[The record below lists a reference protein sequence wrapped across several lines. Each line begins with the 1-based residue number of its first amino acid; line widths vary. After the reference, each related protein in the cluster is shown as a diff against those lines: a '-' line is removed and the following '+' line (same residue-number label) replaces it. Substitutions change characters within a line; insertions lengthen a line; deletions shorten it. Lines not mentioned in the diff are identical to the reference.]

1 MTTQTQITAATD
13 EHIPFAD
20 LYLSDI
26 NPRTIVNDDA
36 IVALAANIR
45 EHGLIQNPAGLRDAT
60 GKVGI
65 VAGGRRYRAL
75 ALLQDDPR
83 FHIVTVRMAP
93 DQATA
98 AFWATSENAQRE
110 DLHPADEIRDFGV
123 MEKRGVAVADIAV
136 AYGVTEKHVYR
147 RLALSNLPAPVLDAL
162 KDGSVSLSQAAAFTI
177 SDDEALTLEVLA
189 LHMEQIAKG
198 YGGLND
204 YNIKTRLKPGSVK
217 GTDRRAVFVGQ
228 DDYKA
233 AGGRIGGDLFADVT
247 TFDDPAILD
256 EVFAAKLTQTAADYS
271 AAHGWKWA
279 EAITEGYISY
289 QFDQDRKF
297 GKVYPVEGELTEA
310 EAEHYDELAELA
322 NGDALDEEGTT
333 ELDALQTKM
342 DGDFTDEQRATSGV
356 VIYVTT
362 DGSVKVEAGFIRAE
376 DKAAAVE
383 AGILQPSRHAATE
396 AAPKSPI
403 SDTLRGD
410 LDRIGTGARQN
421 AMLDNPKLA
430 LHLLA
435 FQLCGKMGY
444 DRAYGVRTDD
454 VPNVPTTETGYV
466 LDKRLTV
473 SDTDD
478 RSPFNRDHAA
488 EFAKFRKRGDAKIMD
503 LLNRYLV
510 AHLTISNPDLGAMI
524 DKLTAKR
531 TRDTFTPTAENFF
544 GRVNGAYLNDLWSD
558 LLGLATDHPTVTT
571 FEKLKKGEKAAKLES
586 LFADPATRTALG
598 LSENQTCRINAWLP
612 EGMA

>member
-1 MTTQTQITAATD
+1 M
-13 EHIPFAD
+13 
-20 LYLSDI
+20 
-26 NPRTIVNDDA
+26 
-36 IVALAANIR
+36 
-45 EHGLIQNPAGLRDAT
+45 
-60 GKVGI
+60 
-65 VAGGRRYRAL
+65 
-75 ALLQDDPR
+75 
-83 FHIVTVRMAP
+83 
-93 DQATA
+93 
-98 AFWATSENAQRE
+98 
-110 DLHPADEIRDFGV
+110 
-123 MEKRGVAVADIAV
+123 
-136 AYGVTEKHVYR
+136 
-147 RLALSNLPAPVLDAL
+147 
-162 KDGSVSLSQAAAFTI
+162 
-177 SDDEALTLEVLA
+177 
-189 LHMEQIAKG
+189 
-198 YGGLND
+198 
-204 YNIKTRLKPGSVK
+204 KPGSVK

-256 EVFAAKLTQTAADYS
+256 ALFAAKLTQTAADYP

-279 EAITEGYISY
+279 EAITDGYISY

-310 EAEHYDELAELA
+310 EAERYDEPAELA
-322 NGDALDEEGTT
+322 NGDALDEEGTAQ
-333 ELDALQTKM
+333 LDALQTKRN
-342 DGDFTDEQRATSGV
+342 GDFTDEQRAISGV

-376 DKAAAVE
+376 DKAAAIE
-383 AGILQPSRHAATE
+383 AGIMEPSRHPTTE
-396 AAPKSPI
+396 AAPKSAI

-421 AMLDNPKLA
+421 AMLDDPKLA

-478 RSPFNRDHAA
+478 RSPFNGDHAA

-510 AHLTISNPDLGAMI
+510 AHLTIGSPDLGAMI
-524 DKLTAKR
+524 DKLTGKR

-558 LLGLATDHPTVTT
+558 LLGLVAGHLTVTT

-598 LSENQTCRINAWLP
+598 LSEDQIDRINAWLP

>member
-1 MTTQTQITAATD
+1 MTNQTQITAATD

-26 NPRTIVNDDA
+26 NPRSVVNGEA
-36 IVALAANIR
+36 ITALAANIR

-75 ALLQDDPR
+75 ALLQNDPR
-83 FHIVTVRMAP
+83 FQTVTIRMAP

-110 DLHPADEIRDFGV
+110 DLHPADEIRDFGA
-123 MEKRGVAVADIAV
+123 MDKRGVKVADIAV

-162 KDGSVSLSQAAAFTI
+162 RSGTVSLSQAAAFTI

-189 LHMEQIAKG
+189 LHMENIAKG
-198 YGGLND
+198 WGGLND
-204 YNIKTRLKPGSVK
+204 YTIKTRLKPGSVK
-217 GTDRRAVFVGQ
+217 GTDRRAVFVGEA
-228 DDYKA
+228 DYTA

-256 EVFAAKLTQTAADYS
+256 AVFATKLAQTAADYP
-271 AAHGWKWA
+271 AAHGWKWV
-279 EAITEGYISY
+279 EAITDSHISY

-297 GKVYPVEGELTEA
+297 GKVYPVEGELTED
-310 EAEHYDELAELA
+310 EAERWDELAELA

-333 ELDALQTKM
+333 ELDELQTKRN
-342 DGDFTDEQRATSGV
+342 GDFTDEQRATSGV
-356 VIYVTT
+356 VIYVAS

-383 AGILQPSRHAATE
+383 AGIMEPPRHATTE

-421 AMLDNPKLA
+421 AMLDDPKLA

-435 FQLCGKMGY
+435 FQLCGHMGY
-444 DRAYGVRTDD
+444 ERAFGIRTDE
-454 VPNVPTTETGYV
+454 VPNVPTSESGYV

-473 SDTDD
+473 ADTDD

-510 AHLTISNPDLGAMI
+510 SQLSIRDGDLGAMI

-558 LLGLATDHPTVTT
+558 LLGLAADHPTVTT
-571 FEKLKKGEKAAKLES
+571 FGKLKKGERALRLET

-598 LSENQTCRINAWLP
+598 LSEDQTCRINAWLP